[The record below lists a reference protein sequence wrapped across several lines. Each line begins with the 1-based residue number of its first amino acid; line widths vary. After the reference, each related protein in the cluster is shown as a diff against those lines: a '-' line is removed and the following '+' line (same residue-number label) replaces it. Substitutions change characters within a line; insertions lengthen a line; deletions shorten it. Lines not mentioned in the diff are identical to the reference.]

1 MPPKARFS
9 KEEIIHTALDIVR
22 QDGFEA
28 LTARALGSRLNSSAR
43 PIFTVFK
50 NMEEV
55 HAEVKLLAREVYNQ
69 YVKTALT
76 KDLAFKAVGLAYI
89 QFAKEEPKLFQI
101 LYMSET
107 APKSKAEVIM
117 YKDDN
122 HEEICNYIKD
132 NFALSHED
140 AWHLYEQLWIYSH
153 GIATLCAT
161 RVCSFEE
168 EEMDSY
174 LTEIFKSLLI
184 NIKKERAKE

>member
-9 KEEIIHTALDIVR
+9 KEKIIDTALDIVR

-28 LTARALGSRLNSSAR
+28 LTARALGTRLNSSAR

-50 NMEEV
+50 TMEEV
-55 HAEVKLLAREVYNQ
+55 QEEVKLSAREVYNQ
-69 YVKTALT
+69 YVQAALT
-76 KDLAFKAVGLAYI
+76 KDLAFKAVGHAYI

-107 APKSKAEVIM
+107 APRSKAEAIM
-117 YKDDN
+117 YMDD
-122 HEEICNYIKD
+122 HYEEICNYIKD
-132 NFALSHED
+132 NFALNHED

-168 EEMDSY
+168 EEIDNY